1 MGLRIAVNTR
11 LLIKNKLEGIGWFT
25 YENLIRIVKHQ
36 PEVTFYFIFD
46 RQPDPSFLF
55 ADNVKPVVLHPPA
68 RHPFLFLIWFEW
80 SVRRYLKKLKPDL
93 FFSPD
98 GYLSL
103 GSKIPD
109 LAVMHDLN
117 FEHFPADLPFWT
129 RWYYRYFLPR
139 FAQKV
144 SRIATVSEFSKQDIV
159 EQYEVAPTKVDVV
172 YNGANERF
180 SPLNEA
186 EQEDVRARYTSGQPY
201 FLFVG
206 SLHPRK
212 NLARLFKAF
221 DIFCR
226 QYDSSIRL
234 LVAGE
239 KMWWTEPIRK
249 AFEGMEHRSRV
260 IFCGRLNSQELHRV
274 TASALAI
281 TYVSYFEGFGIPIVE
296 AFRCGV
302 PVITANVTAMPEVA
316 GNAALLVD
324 PFDENAIANA
334 MQQMSENPDLRKEL
348 VSRGFERAKLFSWD
362 QAAQKLWQSMLKT
375 ISESNKMKLL

>member
-1 MGLRIAVNTR
+1 
-11 LLIKNKLEGIGWFT
+11 
-25 YENLIRIVKHQ
+25 
-36 PEVTFYFIFD
+36 
-46 RQPDPSFLF
+46 
-55 ADNVKPVVLHPPA
+55 
-68 RHPFLFLIWFEW
+68 
-80 SVRRYLKKLKPDL
+80 
-93 FFSPD
+93 
-98 GYLSL
+98 
-103 GSKIPD
+103 
-109 LAVMHDLN
+109 
-117 FEHFPADLPFWT
+117 
-129 RWYYRYFLPR
+129 
-139 FAQKV
+139 
-144 SRIATVSEFSKQDIV
+144 
-159 EQYEVAPTKVDVV
+159 
-172 YNGANERF
+172 
-180 SPLNEA
+180 LNEA